1 MPHTPESRVKNWG
14 DKRHILTDEDR
25 KRAGK
30 RAQEKLKEKKTY
42 QEMAAALNERMP
54 TAKNLEELR
63 KRGFKDNEV
72 NNQFLFVYSVFMRA
86 TKGDVKAMKLW
97 LELTSPIPQEREN
110 LELEK
115 LKAEI
120 EQMKSET
127 ATATDIEDLTP
138 LADLLSD
145 NPPPSDSDTEEN

>member
-14 DKRHILTDEDR
+14 DKRHVLTDEDR

-30 RAQEKLKEKKTY
+30 RTQEKLKEKKTY
-42 QEMAAALNERMP
+42 QEMAEALNERMP

-138 LADLLSD
+138 LAALLSD
-145 NPPPSDSDTEEN
+145 SPPPSDSDTE